1 MKNSFLKSSNGTLAP
16 LLSSETKEG
25 CFRFITAGH
34 HFIQACPLYGIYEMA
49 AMKKPRLG
57 GVFRVN
63 WSGTGLSSG
72 N

>member
-1 MKNSFLKSSNGTLAP
+1 
-16 LLSSETKEG
+16 
-25 CFRFITAGH
+25 
-34 HFIQACPLYGIYEMA
+34 MA

-63 WSGTGLSSG
+63 WSGIWSGTGLSSG